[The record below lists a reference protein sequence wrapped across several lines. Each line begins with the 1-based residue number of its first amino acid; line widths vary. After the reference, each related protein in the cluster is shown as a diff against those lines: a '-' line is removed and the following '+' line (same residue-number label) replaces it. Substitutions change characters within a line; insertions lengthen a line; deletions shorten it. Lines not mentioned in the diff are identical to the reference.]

1 MDKYEFNIKVEQLK
15 KLINKGDYDTA
26 MKIAD
31 TIDWRRV
38 RNANLLSQVS
48 QVYEKNHEYHEAKE
62 ILLIAFE
69 RAPIGKRLLYKLTQ
83 LALKDGEIQEAEA
96 YYREFCSLAED
107 DSRQYILR
115 YLILKAKNASSEQLI
130 SVLESYTSLELDEKW
145 LYELAEQYSLAGME
159 RECIATCDKIM
170 LMFGLGKYVEKAMDL
185 KVQYAPLTN
194 YQRDLVE
201 NRDVYEGRLKAVE
214 QGNYY
219 AEEPG
224 FDNQVYGQPQA
235 YRENGTYSPAT
246 AYEEENVYNQPGTY
260 EREEIY
266 GQGEG
271 AYEIN
276 ESYGQDGFY
285 EGDGSYGQEA
295 YYGNE
300 SGYGQDP
307 VYEEGAYDQAGSY
320 GQDGFYE
327 DEYYQG
333 QNYGGPQAY
342 DQEPQYYGQDDYQQ
356 EQAYAETAA
365 AVEPEGYPYYQTP
378 PVYRNDVPAMPAKQ
392 IQPEEELQAQMKEAE
407 AEEEL
412 AQEMSRLSGDK
423 YSQLTSENPN
433 VSYTRV
439 LNNVKDLKQGSQE
452 VEKTRVIRNI
462 QEARAA
468 YQNEIAAPV
477 RSRVERLTQP
487 NHLMIEAESAE
498 EGIELAKN
506 ALKKIHQELGTKN
519 PAAKITGTKLN
530 ARGLFAVA
538 DKLAG
543 KDLIIEGAAD
553 MSSVLL
559 DELNRL
565 MAYDETGI
573 VVVLIDTPERLE
585 ALHNQNPALAS
596 YFECIGSKRNPQ
608 KAELEAPRQE
618 EDTRPV
624 RMVTPIREEKGT
636 YRKESYKEENSYKE
650 EGYEEEDSYE
660 EEGYEEEG
668 AYGEEGYEEE
678 GAYEE
683 EGYEEEGAYEEEGY
697 EEGGSYEEDE
707 SYEEEVPEE
716 EMTIDESAQYASQ
729 YASQIDCSITGKSM
743 LALYERIEIME
754 ENNIP
759 LTRENAE
766 NLIEEAADKAEK
778 RSLGK
783 MITGVFSSRY
793 DKDGLLILKE
803 EHFI

>member
-38 RNANLLSQVS
+38 RNVNLLSQVS
-48 QVYEKNHEYHEAKE
+48 QVYEKNREYHEAKE

-96 YYREFCSLAED
+96 YYREFCTLAED

-115 YLILKAKNASSEQLI
+115 YLILKAKNAPPEQLI

-170 LMFGLGKYVEKAMDL
+170 LMFGLGKYVDKAMDL

-194 YQRDLVE
+194 YQKDLIE

-219 AEEPG
+219 MERPG
-224 FDNQVYGQPQA
+224 FGNQTYDRSQEYEETRTYGQ
-235 YRENGTYSPAT
+235 T
-246 AYEEENVYNQPGTY
+246 AYEEESAYNQAETY
-260 EREEIY
+260 ERDETY
-266 GQGEG
+266 GEG
-271 AYEIN
+271 GGAYGNAEA
-276 ESYGQDGFY
+276 YGQDGLDESDRVY
-285 EGDGSYGQEA
+285 DQKA

-300 SGYGQDP
+300 TEYGQDP
-307 VYEEGAYDQAGSY
+307 VYEEREIYGQPTAYGQGEFYEEGYYQDPAYDAA
-320 GQDGFYE
+320 QD
-327 DEYYQG
+327 
-333 QNYGGPQAY
+333 Y
-342 DQEPQYYGQDDYQQ
+342 DQEQQYYSQDGYQQ
-356 EQAYAETAA
+356 EQAYAETAVALEPGEYPPYQEA
-365 AVEPEGYPYYQTP
+365 AVYHNEA
-378 PVYRNDVPAMPAKQ
+378 PVKQ
-392 IQPEEELQAQMKEAE
+392 IRPEEELQVQMKEAE

-412 AQEMSRLSGDK
+412 AQEMSRLSGNQ
-423 YSQLTSENPN
+423 YNQPASENSGI
-433 VSYTRV
+433 SYTRV
-439 LNNVKDLKQGSQE
+439 LNNVKDLKESSHE
-452 VEKTRVIRNI
+452 IEKTRVIRNI

-468 YQNEIAAPV
+468 YQNETAAPV

-487 NHLMIEAESAE
+487 NHLMIEANSPE

-519 PAAKITGTKLN
+519 PAAKITGKKLN

-553 MSSVLL
+553 MNSVLL

-596 YFECIGSKRNPQ
+596 YFECIGSKGNPEKVGPEAMEQ
-608 KAELEAPRQE
+608 AE
-618 EDTRPV
+618 DNRPV
-624 RMVTPIREEKGT
+624 RMVTPIRGEEDSYREEKGYEEEEPYEEET
-636 YRKESYKEENSYKE
+636 YEEDSYEEKT
-650 EGYEEEDSYE
+650 YEEEDSYGE
-660 EEGYEEEG
+660 KTYEEEP
-668 AYGEEGYEEE
+668 YGEEET
-678 GAYEE
+678 
-683 EGYEEEGAYEEEGY
+683 
-697 EEGGSYEEDE
+697 
-707 SYEEEVPEE
+707 YEEEVPEE
-716 EMTIDESAQYASQ
+716 EMTIDEFAQYASQ